1 MLPVEQLAEL
11 LAGQLQMQGDEGA
24 VAVERPKVLDELSID
39 GIVAHLKKI
48 MVSEDSKSPCTKSL
62 SATIKHICT
71 VRQSV
76 SDVTSCN
83 ISGR

>member
-39 GIVAHLKKI
+39 GIVTHLKKI
-48 MVSEDSKSPCTKSL
+48 MVSEDSKSLCTK
-62 SATIKHICT
+62 
-71 VRQSV
+71 V
-76 SDVTSCN
+76 
-83 ISGR
+83 